1 MAKKVVF
8 VHDTNVF
15 GGIELFMLLLMKYYD
30 RSRYETVVMV
40 PGYEDSFR
48 SSPEKFIEL
57 IEEMQ
62 IPLLRP
68 DDPGITPFISFWKDI
83 INIRKA
89 FKEAGIDIV
98 HIHTPNPHRTLRTT
112 IAARLAGLPL
122 VRSEH
127 LPPSF
132 WEIGSLKVKIGS
144 KINEILSSK
153 IVPGSDACYEEQLTL
168 INRNPKKV
176 TRSCYGIELDRFNPN
191 HDVRAAKQK
200 LGFDPDIPV
209 VGNIARLSPEK
220 GQKYLIDAA
229 AIVIQKF
236 GPVNFIIV
244 GSGQLLEDLQKQAQN
259 LGIGEHV
266 YFLGFQE
273 DTVPFMEAMDV
284 TVMSSLNEG
293 VSLAMLEFM
302 AMGKPLVSSKEPSF
316 TETVVDGESALLVDL
331 EDSEALAGGIIRLL
345 EDKELAKLVG
355 EGALKKVHSEFD
367 IMKSAKEQME
377 LYDLLLGDS
386 K

>member
-1 MAKKVVF
+1 MTKKVAF
-8 VHDTNVF
+8 VHDTNEF
-15 GGIELFMLLLMKYYD
+15 GGIELFMLLLIKYYD
-30 RSRYETVVMV
+30 PARYQTMVMI
-40 PGYEDSFR
+40 PGYEDPFR
-48 SSPEKFIEL
+48 SSPKKFIEL
-57 IEEMQ
+57 VEEMQ
-62 IPLLRP
+62 VPMLRP
-68 DDPGITPFISFWKDI
+68 ADPGTTPIISFWKDVMG
-83 INIRKA
+83 IRNA
-89 FKEAGIDIV
+89 FKKAGIDIV

-122 VRSEH
+122 IRSEH

-144 KINEILSSK
+144 KINEIFSHK
-153 IVPGSDACYEEQLTL
+153 IVPGSDACYVEQLDL
-168 INRNPKKV
+168 LNRNPDKV

-229 AIVIQKF
+229 AIIIRTY
-236 GPVNFIIV
+236 GPVNFVIV
-244 GSGQLLEDLQKQAQN
+244 GSGRLLEELQAQAKN
-259 LGIGEHV
+259 LGIDQYVH
-266 YFLGFQE
+266 FLGYQK

-316 TETVVDGESALLVDL
+316 TETVVDGESAILVDL
-331 EDSEALAGGIIRLL
+331 ENSKALADGIIRLL
-345 EDKELAKLVG
+345 QDKELARTIG
-355 EGALKKVHSEFD
+355 EEALKKVNSEFN
-367 IMKSAKEQME
+367 IVKSAKEQMQ
-377 LYDLLLGDS
+377 LYDQG
-386 K
+386 KR